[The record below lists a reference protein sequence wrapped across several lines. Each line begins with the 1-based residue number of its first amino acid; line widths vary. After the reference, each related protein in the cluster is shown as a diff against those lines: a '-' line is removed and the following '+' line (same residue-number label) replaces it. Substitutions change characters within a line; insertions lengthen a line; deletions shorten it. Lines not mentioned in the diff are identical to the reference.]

1 MKKFTL
7 FIAALLMGSMSFAK
21 ESSLVFTAACG
32 GSGTADDG
40 AKWTI
45 TSDAAESAY
54 GDADGIHYGT
64 NSKKVQ
70 YIKLATSDI
79 PGTITKI
86 VVGCKNSNFSD
97 AAAAT
102 TVSVKV
108 GDAAFGTAQAAPTY
122 SDKTCTFTGS
132 AEGAIEIE
140 ISRASE
146 QLKALW
152 CKSVVVTYTP
162 PAGYV
167 AQPSITSKQY
177 FITSAEVSM
186 SAESGLEIYYTTDG
200 TDPDLTPGATNTS
213 LYSAPFDITSTMT
226 IKAVAKDNS
235 DNVSEVAEKTFTKV
249 DVLGCAAAS
258 ALAKDAVCGLSDVV
272 VTAVQGA
279 NIYVRDESGTASA
292 MIYWS
297 GNPLGVEPGSL
308 IQGFIGKSSPYH
320 GLPELVPVIPASD
333 IVVGTTGTIPQPV
346 ELNQIPGEANVN
358 QYVKLIN
365 VGVAA
370 GEFVTTDYTT
380 VLSATIGNG
389 VFELRN
395 NFKKRIYL

>member
-64 NSKKVQ
+64 NTNAVQ

-86 VVGCKNSNFSD
+86 VVGCKNANWQD

-108 GDAAFGTAQAAPTY
+108 GDAAFGTSQAAPTY
-122 SDKTCTFTGS
+122 SSKTCTFTGS

-140 ISRASE
+140 ISRASA
-146 QLKALW
+146 QVKALW

-186 SAESGLEIYYTTDG
+186 SADDGLEIYYTTDG
-200 TDPDLTPGATNTS
+200 TDPDLTPGATNTNQ
-213 LYSAPFDITSTMT
+213 YSAPFDITNTMT

-235 DNVSEVAEKTFTKV
+235 DNISEVAEKTITKV

-279 NIYVRDESGTASA
+279 NIRVLRIMVCQS
-292 MIYWS
+292 WF
-297 GNPLGVEPGSL
+297 LLFQHL
-308 IQGFIGKSSPYH
+308 ILLWVQQEQF
-320 GLPELVPVIPASD
+320 
-333 IVVGTTGTIPQPV
+333 
-346 ELNQIPGEANVN
+346 LN
-358 QYVKLIN
+358 
-365 VGVAA
+365 
-370 GEFVTTDYTT
+370 
-380 VLSATIGNG
+380 
-389 VFELRN
+389 R
-395 NFKKRIYL
+395 